1 MAPAGG
7 EGIIGELLPGED
19 SSVSDPVEL
28 QHWISLYEERREI
41 FRRRLDRADD
51 PTAHA
56 RIQDYLDWANQ
67 RIAFWRNR
75 HAQLAGILLDPQ
87 TRTMTGRAGRVSL
100 TRREYELLSYLAD
113 HPGRHVPASLLVGR
127 AWPDSDLCEEQL
139 RTYVARL
146 RRKMAEA
153 GTPCRL
159 VADRPRGYV
168 LLFDEDVTAETG
180 ASIAS

>member
-1 MAPAGG
+1 MAPAGEQG
-7 EGIIGELLPGED
+7 MTGELVPGED
-19 SSVSDPVEL
+19 SSVTDPVEL

-41 FRRRLDRADD
+41 WRRRLSRAND
-51 PTAHA
+51 PILRAGA
-56 RIQDYLDWANQ
+56 QDHLEWINQ
-67 RIAFWRNR
+67 RIHFWRNR

-87 TRTMTGRAGRVSL
+87 TRAMTGRDGRVSL

-113 HPGRHVPASLLVGR
+113 HPGRHVPASLLVAR

-168 LLFDEDVTAETG
+168 LLFDEDVVAEAG

>member
-1 MAPAGG
+1 MAPAGD
-7 EGIIGELLPGED
+7 EGMTGELLPGED
-19 SSVSDPVEL
+19 SAVTDPVEL

-41 FRRRLDRADD
+41 VRRRLERAKD
-51 PTAHA
+51 TATQA
-56 RIQDYLDWANQ
+56 RMQDYLGWLDQ
-67 RIAFWRNR
+67 RVAFWRNR
-75 HAQLAGILLDPQ
+75 HAQLAGILLNPQ
-87 TRTMTGRAGRVSL
+87 TRTMTGRDGRVSL

-113 HPGRHVPASLLVGR
+113 HPGRHVPAGLLVGR

-153 GTPCRL
+153 GTPCRI

-168 LLFDEDVTAETG
+168 LLFDEDVSAETG